1 MSKIR
6 RNDAVDERGEAL
18 TPIGDEEEAVERQL
32 QLFSAVTFGNQ
43 PPDDYSNVI
52 DLYDMLPRYLH
63 NRKVSDDLNVERL
76 IRKVRH
82 RGAEYVMEVTPA
94 LLERDGEA
102 KLIFP
107 GQREEVVEHALRKLA
122 INGMGFVHGSQVSVQ
137 FRLNDLSREL
147 EKRGHTHSW
156 PELKEAIEVC
166 HNARLKVSSADGRR
180 VASGTIFPVVIYA
193 NPNSND
199 PTEQFYSVRFYP
211 MVTHAVLHLGY
222 RRFDYTTH
230 LSIRNYL
237 ARYLHQRLAA
247 MWIQASDKFPYS
259 FGLLSM
265 LSQTARGVSPDM
277 RSNIRAMKMAL
288 DVLIE
293 KKVIRE
299 YEEERERKGNRVLD
313 IKYNLYP
320 HEDFVNEMKGH
331 NVHARLLRSDAQV
344 RGLESPKLR

>member
-1 MSKIR
+1 MSGNKGTDDKSR
-6 RNDAVDERGEAL
+6 RGYELSAIDDDEIAVQ
-18 TPIGDEEEAVERQL
+18 RQL
-32 QLFSAVTFGNQ
+32 QLFSSLTFGDQ

-76 IRKVRH
+76 VRKVRH

-94 LLERDGEA
+94 LLERNGET

-193 NPNSND
+193 NPDSDD
-199 PTEQFYSVRFYP
+199 PSE
-211 MVTHAVLHLGY
+211 L
-222 RRFDYTTH
+222 
-230 LSIRNYL
+230 
-237 ARYLHQRLAA
+237 
-247 MWIQASDKFPYS
+247 
-259 FGLLSM
+259 
-265 LSQTARGVSPDM
+265 
-277 RSNIRAMKMAL
+277 
-288 DVLIE
+288 
-293 KKVIRE
+293 
-299 YEEERERKGNRVLD
+299 NR
-313 IKYNLYP
+313 P
-320 HEDFVNEMKGH
+320 GF
-331 NVHARLLRSDAQV
+331 
-344 RGLESPKLR
+344 